1 MSNEDQLEQAQDDQ
15 VQEQEQA
22 PVVVMS
28 IMDILREQAALN
40 EKINYK
46 AAKVKGQSI
55 VRGK

>member
-1 MSNEDQLEQAQDDQ
+1 MSNDDQLEQAQDDQ
-15 VQEQEQA
+15 VQEQEQS

>member
-1 MSNEDQLEQAQDDQ
+1 MSNDDQLEQAQDDQ
-15 VQEQEQA
+15 GPEQEQA
-22 PVVVMS
+22 PVVAMS